1 MRETPD
7 GTGGFIM
14 TDPEFLE
21 SLVRYQDGALS
32 PVEVETFERA
42 LRDDPE
48 RRRRFAELQL
58 RSMALHDHF
67 RQEAF
72 RMPEQAT
79 LSTRQPWRPR
89 PALAAAA
96 GLVIGLFGASVVW
109 AISTPERIATASR
122 VAGLVGGGFE
132 GGSTGAIDA
141 GFPKTTGR
149 WSGDEATLVDLDG
162 APEGGRVLQFVRLGA
177 DEAVP
182 GGRAISC
189 DVFQLIDLQS
199 LRPAAEGEGEA
210 MLELSASFR
219 DGRVA
224 GTRPSVSFMAQIF
237 LFSGDPLGLHR
248 AWPNNL
254 GEALASGAAFV
265 HTMGAAKPEWHRL
278 GAKCLVPPGADFAVI
293 QIAVRPNLRP
303 AVLESLYADEI
314 ELTLT
319 TRPDLPVRVVER

>member
-1 MRETPD
+1 MK
-7 GTGGFIM
+7 
-14 TDPEFLE
+14 DPEFFE

-32 PVEVETFERA
+32 PAEIETFERA
-42 LRDDPE
+42 LMEDPD
-48 RRRRFAELQL
+48 RRRQFAESQL

-72 RMPEQAT
+72 RVPEQSSPT
-79 LSTRQPWRPR
+79 TPRPWKPR

-109 AISTPERIATASR
+109 AISTPDWIATASR
-122 VAGLVGGGFE
+122 VAGLADGSFE
-132 GGSTGAIDA
+132 HGTIGPIGT
-141 GFPKTTGR
+141 GFPETTGR
-149 WSGDEATLVDLDG
+149 WSGDEAALVDLDG
-162 APEGGRVLQFVRLGA
+162 RRVLQFVSPGA
-177 DEAVP
+177 DEAVK

-189 DVFQLIDLQS
+189 DVFQLVDLRS
-199 LRPAAEGEGEA
+199 LRPAADGEGEA

-219 DGRVA
+219 DGRAV
-224 GTRPSVSFMAQIF
+224 GTKPSVTFMAQIF
-237 LFSGDPLGLHR
+237 LFPGDPASLHR

-265 HTMGAAKPEWHRL
+265 HTTGEAKPEWHRL

-293 QIAVRPNLRP
+293 QLGARPNLRP
-303 AVLESLYADEI
+303 VALESLYADEI

-319 TRPDLPVRVVER
+319 TRPDLPVRVVE

>member
-1 MRETPD
+1 
-7 GTGGFIM
+7 M

-32 PVEVETFERA
+32 PAEIETFERV
-42 LRDDPE
+42 LSDDPE
-48 RRRRFAELQL
+48 RRRQFAESQL

-72 RMPEQAT
+72 RVPEQASPT
-79 LSTRQPWRPR
+79 KRRPWKPR

-109 AISTPERIATASR
+109 AISTPDWIATASR
-122 VAGLVGGGFE
+122 VAGLADGGFE
-132 GGSTGAIDA
+132 GGATGPIET
-141 GFPKTTGR
+141 GFPETTGR
-149 WSGDEATLVDLDG
+149 WSGDEAARVDL
-162 APEGGRVLQFVRLGA
+162 EGGRVLQFVSPGA
-177 DEAVP
+177 DEAAP

-189 DVFQLIDLQS
+189 DVFQLVDLRT

-210 MLELSASFR
+210 MLELSANFR
-219 DGRVA
+219 DGRAA
-224 GTRPSVSFMAQIF
+224 GTKPSVTFMAQIF
-237 LFSGDPLGLHR
+237 LFSGDPLALHQ

-265 HTMGAAKPEWHRL
+265 HTMGEVKPEWHRL

-293 QIAVRPNLRP
+293 QIGARPNLRP
-303 AVLESLYADEI
+303 VALESLYADEI

-319 TRPDLPVRVVER
+319 TRPDLPVRVVEAGTDE